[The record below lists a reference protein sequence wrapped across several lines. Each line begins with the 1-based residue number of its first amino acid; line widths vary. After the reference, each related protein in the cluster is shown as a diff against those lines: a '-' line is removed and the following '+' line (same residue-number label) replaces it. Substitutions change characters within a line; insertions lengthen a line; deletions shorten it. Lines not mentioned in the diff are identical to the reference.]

1 MEEMEHNLKAVTDEL
16 QDVKSERSVFREKA
30 HRLNV
35 ELNHVLGNREAR
47 IIDVDALC
55 MENRQV
61 GRRSRSA
68 VHRAAANVR
77 STSSYSSFW
86 CFTGCK
92 HIFVEKS
99 YFSGEYIYI
108 LHKFNIS
115 IKALKEKTFSLYCDS
130 SPIDCFLFFN

>member
-77 STSSYSSFW
+77 STSSYSSF
-86 CFTGCK
+86 
-92 HIFVEKS
+92 
-99 YFSGEYIYI
+99 
-108 LHKFNIS
+108 
-115 IKALKEKTFSLYCDS
+115 
-130 SPIDCFLFFN
+130 